1 MNRIANLASTNA
13 LVSRLMQTQARV
25 NDLQIQA
32 STEKVSQTYQGIAR
46 NSQRL
51 VSVENSRDMLSNFVS
66 NNVTTDLRLKT
77 MDVAVSGIRTA
88 IIDFRE
94 ALFEFEAGSGD
105 EEQRVKDVQDAAFR
119 AMNDIGI
126 HLNSDADGRFMFSGS
141 RVTTQPVDLGLTT
154 LQDFQAQYDGES
166 TVYPPTREAHVETN
180 VTLPPAATGGLTM
193 TAADTIQ
200 AGTGSSLSSIPVG
213 SIITISNSAI
223 GNDGTYTVVSN
234 DGTNITIAGAMTVG
248 TSTINVTNAFPSV
261 TPVPAA
267 DATAT
272 ISVSSYYNGD
282 TASQTQ
288 RVDEYRDFTMDINAI
303 DPAFEKAI
311 RAMGLIAQGEYGS
324 LGGGGLENHPERLD
338 QALYLITSSLE
349 ITTMGSA
356 PFGNEEK
363 SNIAQVQQD
372 MGYHRVLIDQT
383 NKQHKTLIS
392 FFDQSVIETEN
403 INTTEVVARLLDET
417 RALETAYQAIARI
430 QQLSLGKFM

>member
-32 STEKVSQTYQGIAR
+32 STEKVSQTYHGIAR
-46 NSQRL
+46 YSQRL
-51 VSVENSRDMLSNFVS
+51 VNMENSRDMLSNFVT
-66 NNVTTDLRLKT
+66 NNETADLRLKT
-77 MDVAVSGIRTA
+77 MDAAVSGIRTA

-94 ALFEFEAGSGD
+94 ALFDFEAGSGN
-105 EEQRVKDVQDAAFR
+105 EEQRIKDVQDAAFR
-119 AMNDIGI
+119 ALNDVGI
-126 HLNSDADGRFMFSGS
+126 YLNTDADGRFIFSGG

-154 LQDFQAQYDGES
+154 LQDFQAKYDGEA
-166 TVYPPTREAHVETN
+166 TIYPPTRDAHVGTN

-193 TAADTIQ
+193 SGTNTIDAATA
-200 AGTGSSLSSIPVG
+200 GSLASVPVG
-213 SIITISNSAI
+213 STITISGSAN

-234 DGTNITIAGAMTVG
+234 DGDTITISGAMTVG
-248 TSTINVTNAFPSV
+248 ASTITVANTINNG
-261 TPVPAA
+261 A

-272 ISVSSYYNGD
+272 ISVSSYYSGD

-288 RVDEYRDFTMDINAI
+288 RVDQNRDFTMDINAI

-311 RAMGLIAQGEYGS
+311 RAMGLMAQGVMGTN
-324 LGGGGLENHPERLD
+324 GGLDNHPERID

-356 PFGNEEK
+356 PFGVEEK

-372 MGYHRVLIDQT
+372 MGYQRVIIDQT
-383 NKQHKTLIS
+383 NKRHETLIG
-392 FFDQSVIETEN
+392 FFDQNVIETEN
-403 INTTEVVARLLDET
+403 INTTEVIARLLDET

>member
-13 LVSRLMQTQARV
+13 LVSRLMQTQSRV

-46 NSQRL
+46 SSQRL
-51 VSVENSRDMLSNFVS
+51 VNTENSRDMLSNFVT
-66 NNVTTDLRLKT
+66 NNGTADLRLKT
-77 MDVAVSGIRTA
+77 MDAAVSGVRTA

-94 ALFEFEAGSGD
+94 ALFEFEAGSGN
-105 EEQRVKDVQDAAFR
+105 EEQRIKDVQDAAFR
-119 AMNDIGI
+119 ALNDVGI
-126 HLNSDADGRFMFSGS
+126 YLNTDADGRFIFSGG

-154 LQDFQAQYDGES
+154 LDAFPAQYDGEA
-166 TVYPPTREAHVETN
+166 TIYPPTREAHVETN
-180 VTLPPAATGGLTM
+180 VNLPPAATGGLTM
-193 TAADTIQ
+193 SGTNTIDAATV
-200 AGTGSSLSSIPVG
+200 GSLGSIPKG
-213 SIITISNSAI
+213 SIITISGSAN

-234 DGTNITIAGAMTVG
+234 DGDTITISGAMTVG
-248 TSTINVTNAFPSV
+248 ASTINVANTVNNG
-261 TPVPAA
+261 A

-272 ISVSSYYNGD
+272 ISVSSYYSGD

-288 RVDEYRDFTMDINAI
+288 RVDQNRDFTMDINAI

-311 RAMGLIAQGEYGS
+311 RAMGLIAQGAFGTN
-324 LGGGGLENHPERLD
+324 GGLANHPERLD

-356 PFGNEEK
+356 PFGAEEK

-372 MGYHRVLIDQT
+372 MGYQRVIIDQT
-383 NKQHKTLIS
+383 SKRHQTLIG
-392 FFDQSVIETEN
+392 FFDQNVIETEN
-403 INTTEVVARLLDET
+403 INTTEVIARLLDET

>member
-25 NDLQIQA
+25 NDLQIQT

-46 NSQRL
+46 YSQRL
-51 VSVENSRDMLSNFVS
+51 VNVENSRDMLSNFVS
-66 NNVTTDLRLKT
+66 NNETADLRLKT
-77 MDVAVSGIRTA
+77 MDAAVSGARTA

-94 ALFEFEAGSGD
+94 ALFEFEAGSGN
-105 EEQRVKDVQDAAFR
+105 EEQRIKDVQDAAFR
-119 AMNDIGI
+119 ALNNLGI
-126 HLNSDADGRFMFSGS
+126 YLNSDADGRFMFAGG

-166 TVYPPTREAHVETN
+166 TIYPPTRASHVETN

-193 TAADTIQ
+193 AGTNTITAAT
-200 AGTGSSLSSIPVG
+200 AGSLASIPVG
-213 SIITISNSAI
+213 STLTLANSAN

-234 DGTNITIAGAMTVG
+234 DGTNITISGAMTVG
-248 TSTINVTNAFPSV
+248 ASTITVANTINNG
-261 TPVPAA
+261 A
-267 DATAT
+267 DGTAT
-272 ISVSSYYNGD
+272 LSVSSYYNGD

-288 RVDEYRDFTMDINAI
+288 RVDQNRDFTMDINAV

-311 RAMGLIAQGEYGS
+311 RAMGLIAQGVMGTN
-324 LGGGGLENHPERLD
+324 GGLDNHPERID

-356 PFGNEEK
+356 PFGAEEK

-372 MGYHRVLIDQT
+372 MGYQRVIIDQT
-383 NKQHKTLIS
+383 NKRHETLIG
-392 FFDQSVIETEN
+392 FFDQNVIETEN